1 MKTKLLLAATLA
13 CAFSV
18 QALAE
23 DARVYKEGPV
33 TAVTYVKIKPG
44 QFDNYM
50 KWLDTSFKGEND
62 ALLEAKIITG
72 YKVYGNQARDSHDAD
87 LILSVTYANMAALDN
102 LNERTDAI
110 TEKFEGNL
118 DKQNQGF
125 ADRGSMREILGS
137 KYIREL
143 VLK

>member
-13 CAFSV
+13 CAFSAQV
-18 QALAE
+18 LAE
-23 DARVYKEGPV
+23 DARAYKEGPV
-33 TAVTYVKIKPG
+33 TEVTYVKIKPG

-50 KWLDTSFKGEND
+50 KWLDTSFKGENE
-62 ALLEAKIITG
+62 AFIKAKIITG
-72 YKVYGNQARDSHDAD
+72 YKVYGNQARDAHDAD

-102 LNERTDAI
+102 LNERSDAI

-125 ADRGSMREILGS
+125 QDRGSMREILGS

-143 VLK
+143 ILK